1 MATDPNSTIP
11 PDRQPGSPPAFV
23 GGGAGDTDQSP
34 YGTMAQSPED
44 QYRAAAVSSSFG
56 VAVPGYEIEGELGRG
71 GMGVVYRAKQTGLNR
86 PVALKMVLS
95 GAYSDVATKTRFLLE
110 AESVAALEHPNIVKV
125 YAFGEHDG
133 HPYLAMEFLPGGNLA
148 DRVKKSGPLP
158 AREATALIAKL
169 ASAVAHAHTRGIV
182 HRDIKPANVLLTDEG
197 DPRLTDFGL
206 AKVGRS
212 DLSVTGQVLGT
223 PAYMA
228 PEQASGR
235 VHEVGTLSDVYALG
249 AVLYDLLTGRPP
261 FAGDSAAA
269 TIHMVLVSE
278 PERLRKHEPGI
289 PRDLET
295 ICLKCLEKEP
305 NKRYPSAQAVADDLN
320 RFLNNE
326 PITARP
332 STATEKTIKWVKRN
346 KGLSAGLAVA
356 ALALS
361 AGTVAAYVFGFW
373 ALDEAERATRNANR
387 ERAAREQAA
396 ISERRAIESL
406 GEARRQR
413 LAADRHQAELEFG
426 RAVTSCEEGRVPA
439 GLAGFVRVVELA
451 EANAVAE
458 EPAASTAKAF
468 DRELARVARLNLA
481 TWSRELPPDIRAVRN
496 GNQPWAAAFFP
507 DGKRFVSVAGGYQLI
522 KTDVATGQAL
532 LAYKLP
538 RTLTIPGGM
547 VTAWTVGVSPDGKV
561 IAAAGAD
568 GQIVVW
574 DADSPTPRVA
584 FDGVSPQARKNDGR
598 NIFSLEFAPDG
609 TLWAVDGD
617 NGIQHWDLEAEPKPK
632 LLARLVPEHLKNVAG
647 PVLNVLA
654 LAPDG
659 KRGFSGDRAGNVWEW
674 NLESG
679 TLVRT
684 LGAHGWVQDL
694 AVSPDGSRVAATG
707 PHGYAR
713 IFDVKGNRGWVDID
727 LFGSNGNGIAF
738 SATDPVLIT
747 ADNDGNIRFW
757 HTETGQPVGNP
768 VRLPSDPVRLRVA
781 RGTGRFLVPAGD
793 AVYLGSAPRPP
804 KLVLAGQGGR
814 VRGLDF
820 SPQGDRLASADD
832 FSGYVFDTRTLD
844 MVQPPTRAELIVRT
858 LRYDAGPARSQVI
871 RGFNGSF
878 DRFHVAPAGPPE
890 TRPVLSMGGI
900 KRIGYSSDARFM
912 YLLGD
917 TLVAKFD
924 AATLDLLVPEKP
936 VKDMPRGAGFTTLSV
951 RPDGGELLAT
961 FGRRVLFLSPESLK
975 VTRPGWE
982 AGEDVRDAAYSRD
995 GRGVLIGRRDGAA
1008 ELLDALTGKPLVR
1021 PMPHARAVAAVAV
1034 SPDGKFFATG
1044 SRDNTARFWDP
1055 ATGLPVGPPLRH
1067 RTEVIHTVFEP
1078 NGSRLATGTGGGH
1091 VMLWDAPP
1099 PPLMEPLLELKA
1111 RFGLKE

>member
-1 MATDPNSTIP
+1 MPTDPNDTIP
-11 PDRQPGSPPAFV
+11 PDRQPGHPPAFA
-23 GGGAGDTDQSP
+23 GGGAGDTEQSP

-95 GAYSDVATKTRFLLE
+95 GAYTDVATKTRFLLE

-133 HPYLAMEFLPGGNLA
+133 HPYLAMEFLAGGNLA
-148 DRVKKSGPLP
+148 DRVKRSGPLP

-182 HRDIKPANVLLTDEG
+182 HRDIKPANVLLTDGG

-332 STATEKTIKWVKRN
+332 STATEKTIKWVRRN

-356 ALALS
+356 ALAL
-361 AGTVAAYVFGFW
+361 ALGTVAAYVFGFW

-396 ISERRAIESL
+396 ASERRAIESL

-413 LAADRHQAELEFG
+413 LAADRNQAELEFG
-426 RAVTSCEEGRVPA
+426 RSVTSCEEGRVRA

-451 EANAVAE
+451 EANAAAE
-458 EPAASTAKAF
+458 EPAASAAKAF

-481 TWSRELPPDIRAVRN
+481 TWSRELPPEIRAVKN

-507 DGKRFVSVAGGYQLI
+507 DGKRFVSVARGYQLI
-522 KTDVATGQAL
+522 QTDATTGATVRV
-532 LAYKLP
+532 YKLP
-538 RTLTIPGGM
+538 RTLTIPGGF

-561 IAAAGAD
+561 IASAGAD
-568 GQIVVW
+568 GQVVVW
-574 DADSPTPRVA
+574 DADNPAPRVA

-609 TLWAVDGD
+609 TLWVTDGD
-617 NGIQHWDLEAEPKPK
+617 NGLQHWDLTAQPKPK

-659 KRGFSGDRAGNVWEW
+659 KRAFTGDRAGNVWEW
-674 NLESG
+674 NVETG

-707 PHGYAR
+707 PHGHAR
-713 IFDVKGNRGWVDID
+713 VFDVKGNRGALDID
-727 LFGSNGNGIAF
+727 LFGSNGNGLAF
-738 SATDPVLIT
+738 AATDPVLIT

-757 HTETGQPVGNP
+757 HTETGQPVGLP
-768 VRLPSDPVRLRVA
+768 VRLPSDPVRLRAA
-781 RGTGRFLVPAGD
+781 RATGRFVVPAGD
-793 AVYLGSAPRPP
+793 AVYVGSPPRPP
-804 KLVLAGQGGR
+804 KLVFAGQGGR

-820 SPQGDRLASADD
+820 SPNGDRIAVADD
-832 FSGYVFDTRTLD
+832 GASYVFDARTLQ
-844 MVQPPTRAELIVRT
+844 MTGPPVPARGIIRT
-858 LRYDAGPARSQVI
+858 MRYDADPARSQLF
-871 RGFNGSF
+871 RGYIGTF
-878 DRFHVAPAGPPE
+878 DRVRVPPTAPPE
-890 TRPVLSMGGI
+890 DKPLFSMGGI
-900 KRIGYSSDARFM
+900 RRIAFGTRDM

-924 AATLDLLVPEKP
+924 PATLDLMLPERP
-936 VKDMPRGAGFTTLSV
+936 EKDMPPGVGFTTMSV
-951 RPDGGELLAT
+951 RADGGEMLAT
-961 FGRRVLFLSPESLK
+961 YGRRVLFLSPETLK
-975 VTRPGWE
+975 QVRPGWD
-982 AGEDVRDAAYSRD
+982 AGEEVRDAAYSRD
-995 GRGVLIGRRDGAA
+995 GRGVLVGRRDSAA
-1008 ELLDALTGKPLVR
+1008 ELLDAATGKPLVR

-1078 NGSRLATGTGGGH
+1078 NSGRLATGTGGGH
-1091 VMLWDAPP
+1091 VMCWDSPP
-1099 PPLMEPLLELKA
+1099 PPLTDPLAELKA
-1111 RFGLKE
+1111 RFPDRD

>member
-1 MATDPNSTIP
+1 
-11 PDRQPGSPPAFV
+11 
-23 GGGAGDTDQSP
+23 
-34 YGTMAQSPED
+34 
-44 QYRAAAVSSSFG
+44 

-95 GAYSDVATKTRFLLE
+95 GAYSDVATRTRFLLE

-133 HPYLAMEFLPGGNLA
+133 HPYLAMEYLPGGNLA
-148 DRVKKSGPLP
+148 DRVKRSGPLP
-158 AREATALIAKL
+158 AREGTALIAKL

-182 HRDIKPANVLLTDEG
+182 HRDIKPANVLLTDAG

-228 PEQASGR
+228 PEQASGK

-261 FAGDSAAA
+261 FSGDSAAA
-269 TIHMVLVSE
+269 TIHMVLASE

-305 NKRYPSAQAVADDLN
+305 GKRYPSARAVADDLN

-332 STATEKTIKWVKRN
+332 STATEKTIKWVRRN

-356 ALALS
+356 ALALA

-373 ALDEAERATRNANR
+373 ALDEAELATRNANR

-396 ISERRAIESL
+396 VSERRAVDAL

-426 RAVTSCEEGRVPA
+426 RSVTSCEEGRVRA

-458 EPAASTAKAF
+458 EPSAPAARAL

-481 TWSRELPPDIRAVRN
+481 AWSRELPPETRAVKN
-496 GNQPWAAAFFP
+496 GTQPWAAAFFP
-507 DGKRFVSVAGGYQLI
+507 DGKRFVSVSGGYQLI
-522 KTDVATGQAL
+522 QSDAATGRAL
-532 LAYKLP
+532 LSYKLP
-538 RTLTIPGGM
+538 RTLAVPGTT
-547 VTAWTVGVSPDGKV
+547 VTPWTVGVSPDGKV
-561 IAAAGAD
+561 VAAAGSD

-574 DADSPTPRVA
+574 DEHNPVPRVA
-584 FDGVSPQARKNDGR
+584 FDGVGPQARKNDGR
-598 NIFSLEFAPDG
+598 NIFALEFAPDG

-617 NGIQHWDLEAEPKPK
+617 NGIQHWDLAARPRPK
-632 LLARLVPEHLKNVAG
+632 LLARLVPEHLKNSAG

-654 LAPDG
+654 LGPDG
-659 KRGFSGDRAGNVWEW
+659 KRAFTGDRAGNVWEW

-679 TLVRT
+679 TLVRS
-684 LGAHGWVQDL
+684 LGSHGWVQDL

-707 PHGYAR
+707 PHGHAR
-713 IFDVKGNRGWVDID
+713 IFDLKGARGPIDID

-738 SATDPVLIT
+738 AATDPVLIS

-781 RGTGRFLVPAGD
+781 PATGRFVVPAGD
-793 AVYLGSAPRPP
+793 AVYLGSPPRPP
-804 KLVLAGQGGR
+804 TLVFAGQGGR

-820 SPQGDRLASADD
+820 SPGGARLASADD
-832 FSGYVFDTRTLD
+832 FTGYVFDTRTLAWA
-844 MVQPPTRAELIVRT
+844 QPPTRADLIVRT
-858 LRYDAGPARSQVI
+858 LRYDADPARSQVF

-890 TRPVLSMGGI
+890 TRPLVSMGGI
-900 KRIGYSSDARFM
+900 RRIGYGPDARFL

-924 AATLDLLVPEKP
+924 AATLDLLLPEKP
-936 VKDMPRGAGFTTLSV
+936 VKDVPPGAGFGTMSV
-951 RPDGGELLAT
+951 RPDGGEVLLT
-961 FGRRVLFLSPESLK
+961 IGRRVVFVHPETLK
-975 VTRPGWE
+975 ATRPGWE
-982 AGEDVRDAAYSRD
+982 AGEDVRDAAYARS
-995 GRGVLIGRRDGAA
+995 GRGVLVGRRDGTA
-1008 ELLDALTGKPLVR
+1008 ELLDAETGKPLAR
-1021 PMPHARAVAAVAV
+1021 PMPHERAVAAVAV

-1078 NGSRLATGTGGGH
+1078 NSRRLATGTGGGH
-1091 VMLWDAPP
+1091 VMFWDSPP
-1099 PPLMEPLLELKA
+1099 PPLTDPLAELKA
-1111 RFGLKE
+1111 RFPLKD